1 MRARR
6 ASAVPA
12 ALLLVLLALLLA
24 LFGGGAFTA
33 QAPLVGAA
41 PPVSVSAPDAAAPSR
56 HLTRLLR
63 ADGTRTRQDGPG
75 RTTAEQPH
83 SARPLLLPP
92 RFGAVAPPLPHLP
105 VPWHGAPRALPAHD
119 TARTAAP
126 VALPYVRG
134 PPGTAGIRSR
144 PTSPPVRPS

>member
-12 ALLLVLLALLLA
+12 VLLLVLLA

-33 QAPLVGAA
+33 PAPVVGAA

-63 ADGTRTRQDGPG
+63 ADSTRTRQDGPG
-75 RTTAEQPH
+75 RTAAEQPY
-83 SARPLLLPP
+83 SARSSLLPP
-92 RFGAVAPPLPHLP
+92 GPGAVTPSLPHLP
-105 VPWHGAPRALPAHD
+105 VPWHGMPRALPAHD

-144 PTSPPVRPS
+144 PTSLPVRPS

>member
-12 ALLLVLLALLLA
+12 ALLLLLLA

-33 QAPLVGAA
+33 QAPVVGAA
-41 PPVSVSAPDAAAPSR
+41 PPVSVSAPDAAAPSRHLMR

-75 RTTAEQPH
+75 RTAAEQPH

-92 RFGAVAPPLPHLP
+92 GSGAVAPPLPHLP